1 MHSSDEMT
9 ENGPNHM
16 VLLDIKLKCQGILK
30 SEIVESQATVKQIS
44 LFFYLILTSTRQK
57 PNDFATL
64 DSTTTST

>member
-30 SEIVESQATVKQIS
+30 SEVVKVKLQS
-44 LFFYLILTSTRQK
+44 SKFPFFYLILTSTQK

-64 DSTTTST
+64 DSTTST